1 MSVQRVIS
9 PIDGSVVAERPIA
22 TPDQVEAVLR
32 RRRSLQP
39 LEYADLK
46 LDLTRRFVWREG
58 RSIDLSPREFD
69 LLRMFVTNH
78 DRVLSRAELLA
89 EVWGIHFDP
98 ETNVVDVHVARLR
111 KKIEAHGRPLIQTVR
126 GEGYMLTANAHV

>member
-69 LLRMFVTNH
+69 LLRHFVQNPG
-78 DRVLSRAELLA
+78 RVFTREQLMQRI
-89 EVWGIHFDP
+89 WGEDYFGTPRTIDNFI
-98 ETNVVDVHVARLR
+98 ARLR
-111 KKIEAHGRPLIQTVR
+111 GKIELNPDAPQHLETVR
-126 GEGYMLTANAHV
+126 GVGYRYNP